1 MASAIARSNALAED
15 AARASAAKSEFLAN
29 MSHEI
34 RTPLNGI
41 LGMTELVLDTQLTAD
56 QRRYLCLV
64 RSSGCTLLGLL
75 NDILDVSKIEAG
87 RMELE
92 EADFDPAET
101 IRRVAELLSVKAGDK
116 GVLFT
121 CWIDQHIPRLL
132 RGDPMRT
139 RQILNNL
146 VGNAIKFTQD
156 GSVRMDARAE
166 PEGDHWVLRVGIA
179 DTGEGIPEEV
189 QARLFQPFA
198 QADGS
203 TTRRHGGTGLGL
215 IISRRLARMM
225 GGDVEV
231 ESRPGKGSV
240 FRFTARLGNPR
251 GDGTVEGSSFPDGTV
266 ELFAGCEPE
275 SSRPAESAPRGSPR
289 VLLVEDNFVNQIVA
303 QKNLEHMGL
312 HVTLAS
318 NGRIALGILETHHFD
333 LVFMDCQMP
342 ELDGFEATRILRAG
356 AHVLDPAVPVVA
368 MTAHAL
374 KGDREKCLESGMD
387 DYISKPLD
395 PQVLS
400 RMVVKWIP
408 GMDVSPGRVE
418 PDSALEAD
426 SFFEEAV
433 LLDRV
438 LGDQEIARQAVTAFL
453 EDAPKHMRMLEA
465 GLRSGNPAQ
474 VREHAHALKG
484 SAGNIGMA
492 ALSRSASDMEQW
504 SAGEGGM
511 EEGAAS
517 FQAMHAIW
525 MASSQRLHRFLERSG
540 APGESKG

>member
-1 MASAIARSNALAED
+1 
-15 AARASAAKSEFLAN
+15 
-29 MSHEI
+29 
-34 RTPLNGI
+34 
-41 LGMTELVLDTQLTAD
+41 
-56 QRRYLCLV
+56 
-64 RSSGCTLLGLL
+64 
-75 NDILDVSKIEAG
+75 
-87 RMELE
+87 
-92 EADFDPAET
+92 
-101 IRRVAELLSVKAGDK
+101 
-116 GVLFT
+116 
-121 CWIDQHIPRLL
+121 
-132 RGDPMRT
+132 
-139 RQILNNL
+139 
-146 VGNAIKFTQD
+146 
-156 GSVRMDARAE
+156 
-166 PEGDHWVLRVGIA
+166 
-179 DTGEGIPEEV
+179 
-189 QARLFQPFA
+189 
-198 QADGS
+198 
-203 TTRRHGGTGLGL
+203 
-215 IISRRLARMM
+215 
-225 GGDVEV
+225 
-231 ESRPGKGSV
+231 
-240 FRFTARLGNPR
+240 
-251 GDGTVEGSSFPDGTV
+251 
-266 ELFAGCEPE
+266 
-275 SSRPAESAPRGSPR
+275 
-289 VLLVEDNFVNQIVA
+289 
-303 QKNLEHMGL
+303 
-312 HVTLAS
+312 
-318 NGRIALGILETHHFD
+318 
-333 LVFMDCQMP
+333 
-342 ELDGFEATRILRAG
+342 
-356 AHVLDPAVPVVA
+356 
-368 MTAHAL
+368 L